1 MLFLRRAVVR
11 WVPFAALTPRI
22 NPRLLLPF
30 SGSAWGTNPPPMKLL
45 FVASPVAVSFPRP
58 SPRATRFGGVASGA
72 MTLEKSLISGQPCIA
87 TGLSFHSLR
96 FSRSPP
102 PSGGGKP
109 RHSPPRLQRPIVD
122 LGGGAARGAPPWRP
136 GPFPHDSAL
145 ASELESCGPLGPVRH
160 SVAAALRGAIPPPHS
175 KLCGSPGIVAPSCR

>member
-45 FVASPVAVSFPRP
+45 FVASPVAVSFPQTLAASHPLWRGGEWRDDARKVAHFRTTLHCNGFVLP
-58 SPRATRFGGVASGA
+58 FSP
-72 MTLEKSLISGQPCIA
+72 
-87 TGLSFHSLR
+87 

-145 ASELESCGPLGPVRH
+145 ANELESCGPLGPVRH